1 MKGLTKTI
9 VALALVIAV
18 LATMGMSAMAEQV
31 GTYSTKT
38 TYKADGQISVTAK
51 ASNLEEGDIVTYVA
65 TTDASDVNE
74 KTIVYINQAEVE
86 TGKTEATFEY
96 TTPVTNIDASMF
108 FGGSKEETRVE
119 VDGVDTDSDILGY
132 DLIVKFEGA
141 EIDEVLVTVPEQETG
156 VTSVI
161 RKIEL
166 GSDVLAGLKVT
177 SLAIGT
183 EAITDGFAADAD
195 TIIVNTGLINATGLT
210 MTVNC
215 AKADDLPPVMGF
227 ETQLVDDTITA
238 YAKAPAAKR
247 FGVVM
252 YTNSELDVE
261 AVITKHEVIEDE
273 NKSYVVLPA
282 LGKNVDGIYSV
293 ELQDYTDWLTEGIV
307 YVKAYAFDG
316 TAATVSALAKEL
328 E

>member
-9 VALALVIAV
+9 VALVLVITV
-18 LATMGMSAMAEQV
+18 LATMGMSAMAAQV

-38 TYKADGQISVTAK
+38 TYKADGQISVTAT

-74 KTIVYINQAEVE
+74 NTIVYINQAEVE
-86 TGKTEATFEY
+86 TGNTEATFEY
-96 TTPVTNIDASMF
+96 TTPVTNIDAAMF

-119 VDGVDTDSDILGY
+119 VDGLDADSDILGY
-132 DLIVKFEGA
+132 DLTVKFVGA
-141 EIDEVLVTVPEQETG
+141 EKDDVVVTVPEQENG

-166 GSDVLAGLKVT
+166 GVDVLAGLKVT
-177 SLAIGT
+177 SLTIGET
-183 EAITDGFAADAD
+183 SITDGFAADAD
-195 TIIVNTGLINATGLT
+195 TIIVNTNLINAAGLT

-215 AKADDLPPVMGF
+215 EAADNLPPVMGD
-227 ETQLVDDTITA
+227 ETKKVDGTITA
-238 YAKAPAAKR
+238 YAKAPAAER

-252 YTNSELDVE
+252 YTNSGLDVE
-261 AVITKHEVIEDE
+261 SVITKHEVIEGE

-282 LGKNVDGIYSV
+282 LGKNVNGIYSV
-293 ELQDYTDWLTEGIV
+293 ELQSYTDWLADGTV

-316 TAATVSALAKEL
+316 TTATVSEVAKEL